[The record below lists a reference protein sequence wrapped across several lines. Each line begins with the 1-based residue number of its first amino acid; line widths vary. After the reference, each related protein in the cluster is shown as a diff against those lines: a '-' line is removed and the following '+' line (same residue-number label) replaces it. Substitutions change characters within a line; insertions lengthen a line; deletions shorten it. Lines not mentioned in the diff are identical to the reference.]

1 MREELGFW
9 ITVMIAA
16 VVGVALFKILA
27 AKVGTSIPGLAQLAQ
42 FV

>member
-9 ITVMIAA
+9 FTVMIAA
-16 VVGVALFKILA
+16 VVGIAFFKIIA
-27 AKVGTSIPGLAQLAQ
+27 AKLGNTIPGLAQLAQ